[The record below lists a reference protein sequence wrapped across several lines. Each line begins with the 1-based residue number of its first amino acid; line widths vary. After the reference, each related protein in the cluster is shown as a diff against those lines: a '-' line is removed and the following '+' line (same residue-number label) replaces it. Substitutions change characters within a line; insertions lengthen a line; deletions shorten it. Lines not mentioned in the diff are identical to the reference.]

1 MNTMAEPVGTH
12 LRAWRQRRRLSQLEL
27 ALDADISTRH
37 LSFVETGRAT
47 PSRDMILHLCERL
60 DVPWRER
67 NRLLVAGGFA
77 PMIAEM
83 PLSDPSLSAVRA
95 AVDTI
100 LAAHRPNPALA
111 VDRHWTLVAA
121 NDPVFALLDGVAP
134 ALLEPPVNVLRLSL
148 HPDGLAPR
156 IVNLAQWR
164 RHLLERLQ
172 RQVADTG
179 DDVLAALA
187 DELRGLPAPRGATK
201 ETPGEVSGLVVPL
214 RLATHRGVLT
224 FISTTLVFGTP
235 VDVTSSELAI
245 ESFFPADA
253 ATAQA
258 VAAYAAAAGTGA
270 SG

>member
-1 MNTMAEPVGTH
+1 
-12 LRAWRQRRRLSQLEL
+12 
-27 ALDADISTRH
+27 
-37 LSFVETGRAT
+37 
-47 PSRDMILHLCERL
+47 MILHLCERL

-77 PMIAEM
+77 PVIAER
-83 PLSDPSLSAVRA
+83 PLSDPSLSAVRS

-111 VDRHWTLVAA
+111 VDRHWNLVAA
-121 NDPVFALLDGVAP
+121 NGPVFALLEGIEP
-134 ALLEPPVNVLRLSL
+134 KLLEPPVNVLRLSL

-164 RHLLERLQ
+164 RHLLERLH
-172 RQVADTG
+172 RQVNETG
-179 DDVLAALA
+179 DAALSELA
-187 DELRGLPAPRGATK
+187 EELRRLPAPRSAGP
-201 ETPGEVSGLVVPL
+201 ETPGEVAGLVVPL

-258 VAAYAAAAGTGA
+258 LAAYAEAAGAGA